1 MKHPLIRKFIWI
13 IIFAAL
19 LYAAFVIWS
28 DARKNI
34 EVFRGFPWSTL
45 PLIIGAV
52 LVNFLVRELK
62 WDYYRRMGGVNVP
75 RGGSFLLF
83 FSGFSM
89 CITPGRIGELI
100 KPVMYKEYF
109 DQKMRRTI
117 PLVFCE
123 RLSDLLGMILL
134 GVLTAGA
141 YTAGVKRGVSV
152 GQFNTFL
159 LNGFLVLSIVFM
171 GAMVWFARRK
181 RLVYGILM
189 WSARRGALNNP
200 ARKLRKLYFATYPL
214 LTVRNLTVTTL
225 MAAFSWAFEC
235 VALWYILHGV
245 GAVSITLPQSA
256 FMFCMA
262 TILGGFFFFLPGGL
276 GAFETGMLGM
286 LRLLGVEEFK
296 AVPAIVIIRFSTLFF
311 GVALGFLFILI
322 TSAHYHMRLKW
333 EELERARG
341 EESAAQ
347 D

>member
-1 MKHPLIRKFIWI
+1 MKHPLIRKFFWI

-34 EVFRGFPWSTL
+34 EVFRGFPWSTM

-52 LVNFLVRELK
+52 MVNFLVRELK
-62 WDYYRRMGGVNVP
+62 WDYYRRVGGINVP

-123 RLSDLLGMILL
+123 RVSDLLGMILL
-134 GVLTAGA
+134 GVITAGA
-141 YTAGVKRGVSV
+141 YSAGVKRGVSV
-152 GQFNTFL
+152 GQFNTIL
-159 LNGFLVLSIVFM
+159 LNGFLALSIVFM
-171 GAMVWFARRK
+171 VGMVWLARRK
-181 RLVYGILM
+181 HTVYAVLL
-189 WSARRGALNNP
+189 WAARRKVLNNA

-245 GAVSITLPQSA
+245 GAVSISLMQSA

-322 TSAHYHMRLKW
+322 TSTHYHMRMKW
-333 EELERARG
+333 EEVARVG
-341 EESAAQ
+341 DREVPEQ
-347 D
+347 E